1 MQASSTH
8 PTTQTDVLT
17 NGDHNSTAF
26 WSSGDENAQVNYAET
41 LTIDLGAEKLV
52 GSVWLYPRKT
62 GSRDVFPLDFNIN
75 GSTDGQSWKTLRSVK
90 DADIPLSGNPRN
102 FEVSA
107 TKVRYLQ
114 IQATRL
120 RPMTDDG
127 NLYRMQLSGI
137 EVFPP
142 GR

>member
-1 MQASSTH
+1 MQASSTN
-8 PTTQTDVLT
+8 PTTTAEVLT
-17 NGDHNSTAF
+17 NGDRNSTAF

-52 GSVWLYPRKT
+52 GSVWLYRRKA
-62 GSRDVFPLDFNIN
+62 GSRDGFPLDFNIN

-90 DADIPLSGNPRN
+90 DAAIPPSANPRN
-102 FEVSA
+102 FEVPA

-142 GR
+142 VR